1 METGQKTGKEIHRSV
16 VGKSVRAGIHEL
28 DLDGPGA
35 KLIAGAEMALDEGLF
50 SWFTYREIG
59 GQKDYA
65 VFGYCVIHAMSI
77 EMYGRIQKT
86 DSLFSLQ

>member
-35 KLIAGAEMALDEGLF
+35 KRIAGAEMAL
-50 SWFTYREIG
+50 G

-65 VFGYCVIHAMSI
+65 VFGHCVIHAMSI

-86 DSLFSLQ
+86 ADSLFSLQ